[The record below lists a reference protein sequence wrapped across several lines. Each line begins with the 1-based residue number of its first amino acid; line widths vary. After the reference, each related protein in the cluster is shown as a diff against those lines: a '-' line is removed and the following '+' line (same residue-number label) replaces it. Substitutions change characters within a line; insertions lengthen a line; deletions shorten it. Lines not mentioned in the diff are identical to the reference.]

1 MLDQQVCFIRG
12 RAGELVALPA
22 RGKSNVLICDVR
34 KKLLLCIS
42 CIYLCEISF
51 SHKINNIQFQ
61 LLSME
66 RIAEEMYQK
75 KSKHTEEMLNK
86 T

>member
-12 RAGELVALPA
+12 RAGELTALPA
-22 RGKSNVLICDVR
+22 RGKSHVLICDVR

-42 CIYLCEISF
+42 CKYLCES
-51 SHKINNIQFQ
+51 SLRLKINNIQFQ

-66 RIAEEMYQK
+66 CTPEKMYQK
-75 KSKHTEEMLNK
+75 KSKHSEEMLNK

>member
-1 MLDQQVCFIRG
+1 MS
-12 RAGELVALPA
+12 
-22 RGKSNVLICDVR
+22 GKNYFYVF
-34 KKLLLCIS
+34 CIFS
-42 CIYLCEISF
+42 IYLCEISF

-86 T
+86 TWNSKIIIQIPNNNFRLDCSEEMNIKLH